1 MQDFSYRTKLKLSV
15 VDPDPETLSQ
25 VWGGGGEGGGRRGF
39 FAAYIV

>member
-15 VDPDPETLSQ
+15 VDPDLEPSL
-25 VWGGGGEGGGRRGF
+25 GGGGGGGGGGGAVF

>member
-15 VDPDPETLSQ
+15 VDPDLEPSL
-25 VWGGGGEGGGRRGF
+25 GGGGGGGAVF

>member
-15 VDPDPETLSQ
+15 VDPDLEPSL
-25 VWGGGGEGGGRRGF
+25 GGGEGGGGAVF